1 MNAII
6 CALTT
11 KRAML
16 WPINRFGFCLYSLLT
31 YRCPLTATAKRP
43 MDRLEWSP
51 AGALD
56 SEREQ
61 QLISFLAGR
70 GAIGMGA
77 SRDPQRGW

>member
-6 CALTT
+6 CAYHE
-11 KRAML
+11 AGHAVADY
-16 WPINRFGFCLYSLLT
+16 RFGFCPT
-31 YRCPLTATAKRP
+31 VVTIVPDCGKATDGSAGTVYG
-43 MDRLEWSP
+43 
-51 AGALD
+51 GALD